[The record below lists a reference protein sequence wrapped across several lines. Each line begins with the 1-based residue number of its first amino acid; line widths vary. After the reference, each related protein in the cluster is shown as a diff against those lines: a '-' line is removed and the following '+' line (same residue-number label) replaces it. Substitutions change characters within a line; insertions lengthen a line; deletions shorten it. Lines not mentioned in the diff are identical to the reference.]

1 MKYFKTFE
9 MINAIIDDVYKTYD
23 EMKKP
28 GMRDATVQA
37 LVVEIGYDISAV
49 EQKVAEY
56 LSENPEKRNELDS
69 LDDQDIFK
77 TENFKNWLQE
87 DLEIKYD
94 DLMRMFF
101 YLREPRGVEIWRQMK
116 VNEKWFDRL
125 KRDAEVTLGIYWS
138 YDEKAAEPHNGY
150 NLKNGF
156 SVAIHAY
163 VDFEKVN
170 WYKTMMANL
179 QVNTGHEKEIYL
191 EKGTPVNVVDVE
203 VWNYETDVKKMEFTA
218 SSFKA

>member
-163 VDFEKVN
+163 VDFENDDGEFASEHRTRKG
-170 WYKTMMANL
+170 NL
-179 QVNTGHEKEIYL
+179 LGKRNAGKRRGRRSL
-191 EKGTPVNVVDVE
+191 EL
-203 VWNYETDVKKMEFTA
+203 
-218 SSFKA
+218 